1 MEISPL
7 SQTGYV
13 VLGLVSRRPTA
24 GHELARFAEIS
35 IKNFFPLTRSH
46 IYTELEKLEGLG
58 LLSSTEVTQDRLPT
72 KRVYSITDEGESVLS
87 QWLEEAPVEE
97 EKDRCPLLVRVF
109 FGERL
114 SSERLTTLLDDYEEA
129 ARARWDWYAGFVDQL
144 VDEPEYGFPRLTA
157 IFGVKREQ
165 AKLDFVAEARAL
177 LPELIKASN
186 DA

>member
-1 MEISPL
+1 M

-13 VLGLVSRRPTA
+13 VLGLVSRQPTA

-58 LLSSTEVTQDRLPT
+58 LLSSTEVPQDRLPT
-72 KRVYSITDEGESVLS
+72 KRVYEITAEGESVLGK
-87 QWLEEAPVEE
+87 WLAEAPVEE
-97 EKDRCPLLVRVF
+97 EKDRCPMLVRVF

-114 SSERLTTLLDDYEEA
+114 STERLTTLLDEYEES
-129 ARARWDWYAGFVDQL
+129 ARARRDWYAGFVDQL

-165 AKLDFVAEARAL
+165 AKLDFVAEARTL
-177 LPELIKASN
+177 LPGLIEGAKNA
-186 DA
+186 

>member
-1 MEISPL
+1 
-7 SQTGYV
+7 
-13 VLGLVSRRPTA
+13 
-24 GHELARFAEIS
+24 
-35 IKNFFPLTRSH
+35 
-46 IYTELEKLEGLG
+46 
-58 LLSSTEVTQDRLPT
+58 
-72 KRVYSITDEGESVLS
+72 
-87 QWLEEAPVEE
+87 
-97 EKDRCPLLVRVF
+97 LVRVF

-129 ARARWDWYAGFVDQL
+129 ARARRDWYAGFVDQL

-177 LPELIKASN
+177 LPDLIKAAN